1 MCTKDIPG
9 ENFVYGQILRNT
21 DGVGKRYEKVSLGM
35 PAIFYL
41 PALKI
46 NADEYKEVKS
56 KLHTFLLKEF
66 GGYTAEKGGMAG
78 YWIDGTTIDYTEN
91 IKYTVAVGK
100 HKSMDILE
108 EFIASVGDELSE
120 KAIYFETG
128 KDSWLIY
135 PLRQEYQGRQMPKQ

>member
-1 MCTKDIPG
+1 MYTKDIAG
-9 ENFVYGQILRNT
+9 ENFAYGPILRNT
-21 DGVGKRYEKVSLGM
+21 NSVGKKYEKVSLGM

-41 PALKI
+41 PSLKI

-56 KLHTFLLKEF
+56 KLHKFLLKEF

-78 YWIDGTTIDYTEN
+78 YWVDGTTLDYTEN

-100 HKSMDILE
+100 HKSMGILE
-108 EFIASVGDELSE
+108 EFIASIGDELSE

-135 PLRQEYQGRQMPKQ
+135 PIRQEHSDF